1 MASSRLQAVI
11 FDMDGVLID
20 NSAYYASAWEQFLG
34 EHRGLI
40 QPDYPARQTFGRRN
54 SDLFPEVF
62 GRAIPEAELRSLGN
76 RLEAI
81 YLERFLPV
89 MAPMP
94 GLLPLLDRLLRAG
107 TPMAVASSA
116 PEGNVRLVMER
127 LGLGRYFKTTLCELD
142 VTRGKP
148 DPQIYQRAAARLDC
162 APEVC
167 LVFEDALVG
176 IAAARA
182 AGMACIALASTYP
195 ESALKEAGAEFVI
208 RDFEDARVVEVLGR
222 FSAVTAG
229 Q

>member
-1 MASSRLQAVI
+1 MTSSRIQAVI

-34 EHRGLI
+34 EHRGLT

-54 SDLFPEVF
+54 ADLFPEVF

-81 YLERFLPV
+81 YLELFLPV

-94 GLLPLLDRLLRAG
+94 GLLPLLDRLQCAG
-107 TPMAVASSA
+107 TAMAVASSA

-127 LGLGRYFKTTLCELD
+127 LGLERYFKTTLSEMD

-162 APEVC
+162 APEDCV
-167 LVFEDALVG
+167 VFEDALVG

-195 ESALKEAGAEFVI
+195 GSALKDAGAELVI
-208 RDFEDARVVEVLGR
+208 RDFQDARLAEVLGR
-222 FSAVTAG
+222 FGTITAG